1 MTQGQWIGEWDGQW
15 LGQGATGETVT
26 ASASLTGSGGLTGT
40 LEAEDRTGS
49 HGRRVKKYAK
59 AYLRRDQEVLVF
71 DSEEEKQEFI
81 DAQKQAQ
88 RVIGKAKSSTAIVLP
103 PAKPEIKTNDAE
115 REQLI
120 AAEIRRMYDQLQ
132 DELEEEDIEML
143 LLA

>member
-40 LEAEDRTGS
+40 LEAEARTGS

-103 PAKPEIKTNDAE
+103 PVKPEIKTNDAE

-120 AAEIRRMYDQLQ
+120 AAELRRMYDQLQ